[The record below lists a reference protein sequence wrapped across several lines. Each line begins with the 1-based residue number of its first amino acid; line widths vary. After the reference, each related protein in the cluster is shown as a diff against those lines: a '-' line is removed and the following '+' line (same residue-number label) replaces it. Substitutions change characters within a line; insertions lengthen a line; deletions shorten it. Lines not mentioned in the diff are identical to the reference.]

1 MLLQCKIKTK
11 FISFY
16 LFFFFFQVKSMTTR
30 QFILEVEPDEWTHF
44 TYKIKAQSY
53 LLDQTVVISAVS
65 ECYDG
70 GN

>member
-1 MLLQCKIKTK
+1 
-11 FISFY
+11 
-16 LFFFFFQVKSMTTR
+16 MTTR